1 MTMEAESYLTG
12 SVNEMGV
19 LLLRGLKPTGRSVGQ
34 SGRVFFTFPPGA
46 RAIINAYNLK
56 RDQAAELLGINVDGA
71 R

>member
-1 MTMEAESYLTG
+1 MEAESYLTG

-19 LLLRGLKPTGRSVGQ
+19 LFLQGLTATGRSVGQ
-34 SGRVFFTFPPGA
+34 NGRAFFTFPPEA

-56 RDQAAELLGINVDGA
+56 RDQAAELLGIKMDGA